1 MFALP
6 KRVAAFVSFK
16 MRQENYSYIRNNQK
30 HLSKGSIGISEGL
43 PVMARTTPNGC
54 VVGLFRDS

>member
-16 MRQENYSYIRNNQK
+16 MRQENYSYIRIIRNTCQK
-30 HLSKGSIGISEGL
+30 GELESLKDCLLWQEQHQMG
-43 PVMARTTPNGC
+43 V
-54 VVGLFRDS
+54 